1 MEVIKDARVLNNIIP
16 NVMAKLPD
24 FYAAIGDTLLMVVW
38 SGAISFVL
46 GLALGVLITVT
57 KPGGILENKVV
68 YQILDKLVSLFRSIP
83 FIILLTWVMPV
94 SRAIMGTAIYVRGA
108 IVPLV
113 FGAVPFFTR
122 QVESALAEL
131 DGGLIEAALS
141 MGSTP
146 LEIIFRVYL
155 KESVAAIARGTTI
168 TAISL
173 LNLTAMAGVV
183 GAGGLGDFA
192 IRYGHDRNMLD
203 VTNVT
208 VLVLVIIVCIM
219 EFVGGKVVKKNTH
232 YGVSDMSISNRK
244 VVIVGAGHVGSHVGY
259 ALISQSLADEIVY
272 IDSDHAKAVAQAFDL
287 TDATNYLPV
296 RTKVTAGDYS
306 DAKDAQIM
314 IISAGPLPTGNQ
326 TRMDTLGQTIA
337 ILKDVTKSIKE
348 SGFDGII
355 VNISNPADVITHY
368 IQHTLNWAPERIF
381 STSTT
386 LDSAR
391 LRRAIAQE
399 IGIDQKSITAYALGE
414 HGESQMVAWSA
425 VTIAGKPLSQWRE
438 EYPDTFGKLDLD
450 ALADAGR
457 EGGWT
462 ILRGKQ
468 CTEFGIGA
476 SAAEVVRAIFYNEN
490 RVLSVSVLLDGKYGQ
505 HDVYASVPAIVGR
518 DGIAEIIELH
528 LTPEEQ
534 EKFNAS
540 CKTMSENYQLS
551 LTL

>member
-1 MEVIKDARVLNNIIP
+1 
-16 NVMAKLPD
+16 
-24 FYAAIGDTLLMVVW
+24 
-38 SGAISFVL
+38 
-46 GLALGVLITVT
+46 
-57 KPGGILENKVV
+57 
-68 YQILDKLVSLFRSIP
+68 
-83 FIILLTWVMPV
+83 
-94 SRAIMGTAIYVRGA
+94 
-108 IVPLV
+108 
-113 FGAVPFFTR
+113 
-122 QVESALAEL
+122 
-131 DGGLIEAALS
+131 
-141 MGSTP
+141 
-146 LEIIFRVYL
+146 
-155 KESVAAIARGTTI
+155 
-168 TAISL
+168 
-173 LNLTAMAGVV
+173 
-183 GAGGLGDFA
+183 
-192 IRYGHDRNMLD
+192 
-203 VTNVT
+203 
-208 VLVLVIIVCIM
+208 
-219 EFVGGKVVKKNTH
+219 
-232 YGVSDMSISNRK
+232 MSISNRK

-272 IDSDHAKAVAQAFDL
+272 IDSDRAKAVAQALDL

-306 DAKDAQIM
+306 DAADAQIM
-314 IISAGPLPTGNQ
+314 IIAAGPLPSGSQ
-326 TRMDTLGQTIA
+326 TRMDTLGQTIE
-337 ILKDVTKSIKE
+337 ILKEVTASIKK

-368 IQHTLNWAPERIF
+368 IQHALNWAPERIF

-399 IGIDQKSITAYALGE
+399 TGIDQKSITAYALGE

-425 VTIAGKPLSQWRE
+425 VTIAGKPLSQWRD

-462 ILRGKQ
+462 ILRGKG

-490 RVLSVSVLLDGKYGQ
+490 RVLSVSVLLNGQYGQ

-518 DGIAEIIELH
+518 DGIAHIIELH

-534 EKFNAS
+534 EKFDAS
-540 CKTMSENYQLS
+540 CRTMSDNYQLS

>member
-1 MEVIKDARVLNNIIP
+1 
-16 NVMAKLPD
+16 
-24 FYAAIGDTLLMVVW
+24 
-38 SGAISFVL
+38 
-46 GLALGVLITVT
+46 
-57 KPGGILENKVV
+57 
-68 YQILDKLVSLFRSIP
+68 
-83 FIILLTWVMPV
+83 
-94 SRAIMGTAIYVRGA
+94 
-108 IVPLV
+108 
-113 FGAVPFFTR
+113 
-122 QVESALAEL
+122 
-131 DGGLIEAALS
+131 
-141 MGSTP
+141 
-146 LEIIFRVYL
+146 
-155 KESVAAIARGTTI
+155 
-168 TAISL
+168 
-173 LNLTAMAGVV
+173 
-183 GAGGLGDFA
+183 
-192 IRYGHDRNMLD
+192 
-203 VTNVT
+203 
-208 VLVLVIIVCIM
+208 
-219 EFVGGKVVKKNTH
+219 
-232 YGVSDMSISNRK
+232 MSISNRK

-272 IDSDHAKAVAQAFDL
+272 IDSNRAKAVAQALDL

-306 DAKDAQIM
+306 DAADAQIM
-314 IISAGPLPTGNQ
+314 IIAAGPLPSGNQ
-326 TRMDTLGQTIA
+326 TRMDTLGQTIE
-337 ILKDVTKSIKE
+337 ILKEVTASIKK

-368 IQHTLNWAPERIF
+368 IQHMLNWAPERIF

-399 IGIDQKSITAYALGE
+399 TGIDQKSITAYALGE

-438 EYPDTFGKLDLD
+438 EYPDTFGRLDLD

-462 ILRGKQ
+462 ILRGKG

-490 RVLSVSVLLDGKYGQ
+490 RVLSVSVLLNGQYGQ

-518 DGIAEIIELH
+518 DGIAHIIELH

-534 EKFNAS
+534 EKFDAS
-540 CKTMSENYQLS
+540 CRTMSDNYQLS

>member
-1 MEVIKDARVLNNIIP
+1 
-16 NVMAKLPD
+16 
-24 FYAAIGDTLLMVVW
+24 
-38 SGAISFVL
+38 
-46 GLALGVLITVT
+46 
-57 KPGGILENKVV
+57 
-68 YQILDKLVSLFRSIP
+68 
-83 FIILLTWVMPV
+83 
-94 SRAIMGTAIYVRGA
+94 
-108 IVPLV
+108 
-113 FGAVPFFTR
+113 
-122 QVESALAEL
+122 
-131 DGGLIEAALS
+131 
-141 MGSTP
+141 
-146 LEIIFRVYL
+146 
-155 KESVAAIARGTTI
+155 
-168 TAISL
+168 
-173 LNLTAMAGVV
+173 
-183 GAGGLGDFA
+183 
-192 IRYGHDRNMLD
+192 
-203 VTNVT
+203 
-208 VLVLVIIVCIM
+208 
-219 EFVGGKVVKKNTH
+219 
-232 YGVSDMSISNRK
+232 MSISNRK

-272 IDSDHAKAVAQAFDL
+272 IDSDRAKAVAQALDL

-306 DAKDAQIM
+306 DAVDAQIM
-314 IISAGPLPTGNQ
+314 IIAAGPLPSGSQ
-326 TRMDTLGQTIA
+326 TRMDTLGQTIE
-337 ILKDVTKSIKE
+337 ILKEVTASIKK

-368 IQHTLNWAPERIF
+368 IQHTLNWVPERIF

-399 IGIDQKSITAYALGE
+399 TGIDQKSITAYALGE

-462 ILRGKQ
+462 ILRGKG

-490 RVLSVSVLLDGKYGQ
+490 RVLSVSVLLNGQYGQ

-518 DGIAEIIELH
+518 DGIAHIIELH

-534 EKFNAS
+534 EKFDAS
-540 CKTMSENYQLS
+540 CRTMSDNYQLS

>member
-1 MEVIKDARVLNNIIP
+1 
-16 NVMAKLPD
+16 
-24 FYAAIGDTLLMVVW
+24 
-38 SGAISFVL
+38 
-46 GLALGVLITVT
+46 
-57 KPGGILENKVV
+57 
-68 YQILDKLVSLFRSIP
+68 
-83 FIILLTWVMPV
+83 
-94 SRAIMGTAIYVRGA
+94 
-108 IVPLV
+108 
-113 FGAVPFFTR
+113 
-122 QVESALAEL
+122 
-131 DGGLIEAALS
+131 
-141 MGSTP
+141 
-146 LEIIFRVYL
+146 
-155 KESVAAIARGTTI
+155 
-168 TAISL
+168 
-173 LNLTAMAGVV
+173 
-183 GAGGLGDFA
+183 
-192 IRYGHDRNMLD
+192 
-203 VTNVT
+203 
-208 VLVLVIIVCIM
+208 
-219 EFVGGKVVKKNTH
+219 
-232 YGVSDMSISNRK
+232 MSISNRK

-272 IDSDHAKAVAQAFDL
+272 IDSDRAKAVAQALDL

-306 DAKDAQIM
+306 DAADAQIM
-314 IISAGPLPTGNQ
+314 IIAAGPLPSGSQ
-326 TRMDTLGQTIA
+326 TRMDTLGQTIE
-337 ILKDVTKSIKE
+337 ILKEVTASIKK

-368 IQHTLNWAPERIF
+368 IQHTLNWVPERIF

-462 ILRGKQ
+462 ILRGKG

-490 RVLSVSVLLDGKYGQ
+490 RVLSVSVLLNGQYGQ

-518 DGIAEIIELH
+518 DGIAHIIELH

-534 EKFNAS
+534 EKFDAS
-540 CKTMSENYQLS
+540 CRTMSDNYQLS

>member
-1 MEVIKDARVLNNIIP
+1 
-16 NVMAKLPD
+16 
-24 FYAAIGDTLLMVVW
+24 
-38 SGAISFVL
+38 
-46 GLALGVLITVT
+46 
-57 KPGGILENKVV
+57 
-68 YQILDKLVSLFRSIP
+68 
-83 FIILLTWVMPV
+83 
-94 SRAIMGTAIYVRGA
+94 
-108 IVPLV
+108 
-113 FGAVPFFTR
+113 
-122 QVESALAEL
+122 
-131 DGGLIEAALS
+131 
-141 MGSTP
+141 
-146 LEIIFRVYL
+146 
-155 KESVAAIARGTTI
+155 
-168 TAISL
+168 
-173 LNLTAMAGVV
+173 
-183 GAGGLGDFA
+183 
-192 IRYGHDRNMLD
+192 
-203 VTNVT
+203 
-208 VLVLVIIVCIM
+208 
-219 EFVGGKVVKKNTH
+219 
-232 YGVSDMSISNRK
+232 MSISNRK

-272 IDSDHAKAVAQAFDL
+272 IDSDRAKAVAQALDL

-306 DAKDAQIM
+306 DAADAQIM
-314 IISAGPLPTGNQ
+314 IIAAGPLPSGNQ
-326 TRMDTLGQTIA
+326 TRMDTLGQTIE
-337 ILKDVTKSIKE
+337 ILKEVTTSIKK

-368 IQHTLNWAPERIF
+368 IQHMLNWAPERIF

-399 IGIDQKSITAYALGE
+399 TGIDQKSITAYALGE

-438 EYPDTFGKLDLD
+438 EYPDTFGRLDLD

-462 ILRGKQ
+462 ILRGKG

-490 RVLSVSVLLDGKYGQ
+490 RVLSVSVLLDGQYGQ

-518 DGIAEIIELH
+518 DGIAHIIELH

-534 EKFNAS
+534 EKFDAS
-540 CKTMSENYQLS
+540 CRTMSDNYQLS

>member
-1 MEVIKDARVLNNIIP
+1 
-16 NVMAKLPD
+16 
-24 FYAAIGDTLLMVVW
+24 
-38 SGAISFVL
+38 
-46 GLALGVLITVT
+46 
-57 KPGGILENKVV
+57 
-68 YQILDKLVSLFRSIP
+68 
-83 FIILLTWVMPV
+83 
-94 SRAIMGTAIYVRGA
+94 
-108 IVPLV
+108 
-113 FGAVPFFTR
+113 
-122 QVESALAEL
+122 
-131 DGGLIEAALS
+131 
-141 MGSTP
+141 
-146 LEIIFRVYL
+146 
-155 KESVAAIARGTTI
+155 
-168 TAISL
+168 
-173 LNLTAMAGVV
+173 
-183 GAGGLGDFA
+183 
-192 IRYGHDRNMLD
+192 
-203 VTNVT
+203 
-208 VLVLVIIVCIM
+208 
-219 EFVGGKVVKKNTH
+219 
-232 YGVSDMSISNRK
+232 MSISNRK

-368 IQHTLNWAPERIF
+368 IQHTLNWEPERIF

-505 HDVYASVPAIVGR
+505 HDVYASVPAIVNR